1 MTKGMPFLYE
11 LIKSR
16 LSKENHTNSNTTS
29 PDDDD
34 AHSMVDFEENEEL
47 DEKKGT
53 RAERRAHLVN
63 FQYAV
68 FVFIV
73 YV

>member
-29 PDDDD
+29 PGDDDDD
-34 AHSMVDFEENEEL
+34 AHSMVDFEENE
-47 DEKKGT
+47 
-53 RAERRAHLVN
+53 
-63 FQYAV
+63 
-68 FVFIV
+68 
-73 YV
+73 